1 MRVGIGMDVELIGLG
16 LAILIVGSVAL
27 MWLIAFGEEH
37 ARKG

>member
-1 MRVGIGMDVELIGLG
+1 MNMDVEVMGLG
-16 LAILIVGSVAL
+16 LAILVACGVAL